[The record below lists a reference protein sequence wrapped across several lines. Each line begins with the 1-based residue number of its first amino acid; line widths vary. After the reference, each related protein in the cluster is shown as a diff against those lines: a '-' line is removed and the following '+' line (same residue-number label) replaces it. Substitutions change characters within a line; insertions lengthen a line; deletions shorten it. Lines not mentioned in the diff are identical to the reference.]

1 MYQPQVSVTTGQWIG
16 FEALARWQK
25 APYGYVPPDEFIP
38 LLEESGMIV
47 PVGRWISGRLVK
59 NVHNGPIGNRR

>member
-47 PVGRWISGRLVK
+47 PVGR
-59 NVHNGPIGNRR
+59 